1 MVCWFICYC
10 SSDVTYYKTKHVTV
24 CVHFCTLTVYWC
36 YIRRGCVLVC
46 LCISAYVCCS
56 SVVCI
61 VSVCVTDIIWCRL
74 VSVLRLQAVSQRL
87 IDKWIW
93 FANVIKL
100 IRKTAMGCW
109 AAHLTTSIFLFFL
122 SFCWEHLN
130 TEWLSGFW
138 LKNKTK
144 TKLKVLKWLNLM
156 KSNKLRLVR
165 K

>member
-46 LCISAYVCCS
+46 LCLSAYVCCS

-61 VSVCVTDIIWCRL
+61 VSVCVTDIIRCRL

-87 IDKWIW
+87 IHKWIW

-109 AAHLTTSIFLFFL
+109 AAHLTTSIFLFFSVIL
-122 SFCWEHLN
+122 LRTSKYWMTVRILTKKQN
-130 TEWLSGFW
+130 
-138 LKNKTK
+138 KNKIKGIKMT
-144 TKLKVLKWLNLM
+144 
-156 KSNKLRLVR
+156 
-165 K
+165 